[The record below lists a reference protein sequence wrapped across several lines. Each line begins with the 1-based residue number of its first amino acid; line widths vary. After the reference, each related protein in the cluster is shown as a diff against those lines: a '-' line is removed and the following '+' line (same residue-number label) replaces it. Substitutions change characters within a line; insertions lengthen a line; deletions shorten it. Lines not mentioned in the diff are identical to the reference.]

1 MAIIVVGVSVL
12 LLIAYLALEYVFTR
26 YHHTRKSRMVLAIE
40 GLACLGLGV
49 FLGFGLPEISW
60 YYHVAFAFLIALPAF
75 SVVSLITV
83 EAWHR
88 FKQGEADSQVDTM
101 RGQMQDLQDESEL
114 LSWQIENYER
124 RKKQLER
131 EHDEDLFRQRKLQ
144 NEIHDWQSGSGME
157 RIRSLRVENWSE
169 EFSSLSVEELR
180 REREALREQLDDG
193 TESDREESL
202 RVKLALVELE
212 YLRRKMEEPNQK
224 LRELKE
230 NMDEFRNRKARV
242 DAEIGDLDS
251 QIRSH
256 LQDRDTSEDR
266 KIELR

>member
-12 LLIAYLALEYVFTR
+12 LLIAYLALDYVITR
-26 YHHTRKSRMVLAIE
+26 YHHTRKSRIVLAIE
-40 GLACLGLGV
+40 ALACLALGV

-60 YYHVAFAFLIALPAF
+60 YYHVTFALLIALPAF
-75 SVVSLITV
+75 SVVSIITV

-88 FKQGEADSQVDTM
+88 FKQGEADSQVDMM
-101 RGQMQDLQDESEL
+101 RDQMQDLQDESERL
-114 LSWQIENYER
+114 GWQIENYQR

-169 EFSSLSVEELR
+169 EFSSFSVEDLR
-180 REREALREQLDDG
+180 QERESLHEQLDDRG
-193 TESDREESL
+193 EPSREGSL

-212 YLRRKMEEPNQK
+212 YLRRKMEEPNK
-224 LRELKE
+224 RLRELKE
-230 NMDEFRNRKARV
+230 SMEECQSRKARV
-242 DAEIGDLDS
+242 DLEIGELDR

-256 LQDRDTSEDR
+256 LQDREASEDR